1 MEIQAEAI
9 FMAKNGVE
17 GVYDRDPKQHA
28 DAKLI
33 PVLTFD
39 EMLNKK
45 LEVMDLTAV
54 SLLKNSDI
62 VIRVFDMNHEG
73 NMEAVL
79 DNPAIG
85 TTLKKGV

>member
-1 MEIQAEAI
+1 
-9 FMAKNGVE
+9 
-17 GVYDRDPKQHA
+17 
-28 DAKLI
+28 
-33 PVLTFD
+33 
-39 EMLNKK
+39 MLNKK
-45 LEVMDLTAV
+45 LEVRDLTAV

-79 DNPAIG
+79 ENPAIG